1 MMYMKIKQIIVTT
14 SILASIWACQNQ
26 SNEVTTD
33 LVSNPINADGTIDSV
48 NVPKFKFETET
59 FDFGTITQGEK
70 VSFTFRFTNV
80 GKGNLI
86 ISAANGSCGC
96 TVPEYPKKPI
106 AEGEQGEIKVTFDS
120 EGKSGKQQK
129 TVTLVANTYPNQ
141 KILYIVGE
149 ILAPNKQES
158 K

>member
-1 MMYMKIKQIIVTT
+1 MKKIIVST
-14 SILASIWACQNQ
+14 SILVSLWACNSNNNQ
-26 SNEVTTD
+26 VSTD
-33 LVSNPINADGTIDSV
+33 LVKNPVNADGTIDTV
-48 NVPKFKFETET
+48 NVPKFKFETDT
-59 FDFGTITQGEK
+59 FNFGTITQGEK

-106 AEGEQGEIKVTFDS
+106 AEGEQGQINVTFDS

-141 KILYIVGE
+141 KILYVVGD
-149 ILAPNKQES
+149 IIAPAAQENK
-158 K
+158 

>member
-1 MMYMKIKQIIVTT
+1 MKKIIVSTF
-14 SILASIWACQNQ
+14 ILASLSACNTAN
-26 SNEVTTD
+26 NEFSTD
-33 LVSNPINADGTIDSV
+33 MVNNPMNADGTIDSV

-106 AEGEQGEIKVTFDS
+106 AEGEQGQINVTFDS

-129 TVTLVANTYPNQ
+129 TVTIVANTYPNQ
-141 KILYIVGE
+141 KVLYVVGE
-149 ILAPNKQES
+149 ILAPASQENK
-158 K
+158 